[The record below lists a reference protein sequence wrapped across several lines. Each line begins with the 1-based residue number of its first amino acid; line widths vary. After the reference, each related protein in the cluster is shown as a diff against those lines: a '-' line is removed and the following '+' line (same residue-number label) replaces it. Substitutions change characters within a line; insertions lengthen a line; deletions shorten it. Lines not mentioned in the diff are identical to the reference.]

1 MIAGIGQGNSLN
13 RPVFLINFKNY
24 REILGEGAVRLAADA
39 QLAAEDLDI
48 ELIIAPPVPSLSAV
62 AAVSRLRVFS
72 QSVGNQNEGKST
84 GAIIPEALKASGCSG
99 SIINHSE
106 SRLPPETVRA
116 LLPRMKGLGLSSCVC
131 GEDAG
136 EIVRLAAFDP
146 EYLAV
151 EPPELIGTGI
161 AVSNARPELLRET
174 VKSARG
180 AGYSGR
186 LLCGAGIVSGE
197 DASAAIGLGMDGILV
212 ASSDVKSKDWGAKVR
227 ELATALL

>member
-1 MIAGIGQGNSLN
+1 VIAGIRPEIRLN

-24 REILGEGAVRLAADA
+24 REILGEGAMRLAADA
-39 QLAAEDLDI
+39 QLAAEGLDI

-99 SIINHSE
+99 SIVNHSE
-106 SRLPPETVRA
+106 SRLSPETIRV
-116 LLPRMKGLGLSSCVC
+116 LVPRMKGLGLSSCVC
-131 GEDAG
+131 GEDTG
-136 EIVRLAAFDP
+136 EIVSLAALDP

-151 EPPELIGTGI
+151 EPPELIGSGI

-180 AGYSGR
+180 AGYSGK
-186 LLCGAGIVSGE
+186 LLCGAGIVSGD
-197 DASAAIGLGMDGILV
+197 DASAAMRLGMDGVLV
-212 ASSDVKSKDWGAKVR
+212 ASSVVKSKDWGAKVR
-227 ELATALL
+227 ELATALM

>member
-1 MIAGIGQGNSLN
+1 MN

-24 REILGEGAVRLAADA
+24 REILGDGAMRLAADA
-39 QLAAEDLDI
+39 QVAAKGIDI
-48 ELIIAPPVPSLSAV
+48 ELILAPPVPSLSAV
-62 AAVSRLRVFS
+62 AAVSSLRVFS

-106 SRLPPETVRA
+106 SRLPFETVGA
-116 LLPRMKGLGLSSCVC
+116 LLPRMKGLGLASCVC
-131 GEDAG
+131 GEDSG
-136 EIVRLAAFDP
+136 EIVRMAALEP

-151 EPPELIGTGI
+151 EPPELIGSGI
-161 AVSNARPELLRET
+161 AVSQARPELLRET

-212 ASSDVKSKDWGAKVR
+212 ASSVVKSKDWVAKVR
-227 ELATALL
+227 ELATALT